1 MTKGGEILPN
11 LVTLGHLHR
20 TSTKCS
26 AQPYLY
32 PWWSVQSSVT
42 RFGENLFLWEKFT
55 IFVINFEDLINVFQK
70 NIVSTIFCPYATF
83 NCCKCSCIKQA
94 IFTFGH
100 TGLLRDFFVMV
111 VYHHKKNLKH
121 ISSTHVPTLKW
132 HWWPWHKT
140 SVRQWLW
147 LKAFASDSRAPLL
160 RIQSLANFNTEHFL
174 TRNNS

>member
-100 TGLLRDFFVMV
+100 TGLSCSNPSETKERKRMMMTGYRKDRRSVWPDGEII
-111 VYHHKKNLKH
+111 LKYVT
-121 ISSTHVPTLKW
+121 IY
-132 HWWPWHKT
+132 
-140 SVRQWLW
+140 
-147 LKAFASDSRAPLL
+147 
-160 RIQSLANFNTEHFL
+160 
-174 TRNNS
+174 NNETDCIWRCICII